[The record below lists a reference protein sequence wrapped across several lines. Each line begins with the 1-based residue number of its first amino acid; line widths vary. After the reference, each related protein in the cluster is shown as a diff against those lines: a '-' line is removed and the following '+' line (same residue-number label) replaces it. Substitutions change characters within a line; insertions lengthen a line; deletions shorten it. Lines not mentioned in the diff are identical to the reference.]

1 MSKLMIRDLKDNEQF
16 ETAVL
21 VLQKSTLMSK
31 ANKPYLSVKVMDAS
45 GEMEARVWD
54 HVEELGA
61 LFDKED
67 FVLTRGKAVLYQEK
81 MQLSLI
87 SFKKLNP
94 DDVNISDFL
103 PTTKKNIEEMF
114 LQFMGLI
121 QNKIEN
127 PWIKKFLL
135 AVFEDPRVQKK
146 FKRAPAAKT
155 NHHAWIGG
163 LLEHVLHLCELAG
176 DVLKYYPQVNADLVY
191 TGLMMHDLGKIDEMF
206 YDRGFGYT
214 DEGQLV
220 GHLIQGVELVY
231 DKIRQIENFP
241 PKIKTHIVHLIL
253 AHHGKLE
260 FGSPKLPMTLEAIMV
275 HYLDDLD
282 SKIQGVMDLAA
293 KENNGNSWV
302 SFNRLFGRPMY
313 KDSRIDLEE
322 DLKPEL
328 VQPQKNEVTKTPAK
342 ALGRF
347 QNSLGEALKRTTEKT
362 QSSKTLQNFQS
373 NNPADNLPI
382 PGEGA
387 GRR

>member
-16 ETAVL
+16 ETQVL
-21 VLQKSTLMSK
+21 VLQKSTLQSK
-31 ANKPYLSVKVMDAS
+31 TGKPYLSVKVMDAS

-54 HVEELGA
+54 HVEELNA

-67 FVLTRGKAVLYQEK
+67 FVWIRGKAVNYQEK

-94 DDVNISDFL
+94 DDVEISAFL

-114 LQFMGLI
+114 SQFMEIIHQKI
-121 QNKIEN
+121 QNV
-127 PWIKKFLL
+127 WIKKFLL
-135 AVFEDPRVQKK
+135 AVFEDPSVQRK

-163 LLEHVLHLCELAG
+163 LLEHVLHLCKLAE
-176 DVLKYYPQVNADLVY
+176 DVVKHYPQANADLVY
-191 TGLMMHDLGKIDEMF
+191 TGLMMHDLGKIDEMY

-231 DKIRQIENFP
+231 DKIRSIPDFP

-253 AHHGKLE
+253 AHHGRLE
-260 FGSPKLPMTLEAIMV
+260 FGSPKLPMTLEAIIV

-282 SKIQGVMDLAA
+282 SKIQGVKDLAE
-293 KENNGNSWV
+293 KENNDNPWV
-302 SFNRLFGRPMY
+302 SFNKLFGRPMY
-313 KDSRIDLEE
+313 KNSNIDLE
-322 DLKPEL
+322 DKPAVEKIESN
-328 VQPQKNEVTKTPAK
+328 QKTEAPKAAAK
-342 ALGRF
+342 NSGKF
-347 QNSLGEALKRTTEKT
+347 NNSLGEMLKKVV
-362 QSSKTLQNFQS
+362 S
-373 NNPADNLPI
+373 
-382 PGEGA
+382 
-387 GRR
+387 